1 MRNLIELL
9 NKYNHQIL
17 FILLEVFAFFLI
29 IQNNSFQKAAFIN
42 STNGVTASS
51 FLAISNVKSY
61 FSLRST
67 NELLLMENA
76 KLKSLIS
83 YQKKDSITS
92 TTPNHFISATI
103 INNSVARA
111 NNYITID
118 KGSID
123 GIKKGMGVV
132 SNKGVIG
139 IVKETSKH
147 FSSILSIL
155 HSKSKVSVVI
165 QKNNH
170 FGSLQWDGKSY
181 RKAKIYDI
189 PAHVEVEIGDT
200 ITTSGFSYIFPSNT
214 VVGIISDIN
223 TKEADKFHDLRMSF
237 LEDLKE
243 VKYVNV
249 CQPLQKQEKETLEEL
264 LNNE

>member
-1 MRNLIELL
+1 MRNLIELV

-17 FILLEVFAFFLI
+17 FIFLEVFAFFLI

-42 STNGVTASS
+42 STNGITATS
-51 FLAISNVKSY
+51 FLVISDVKSY
-61 FSLRST
+61 FSLKST

-83 YQKKDSITS
+83 YQQKDSIS
-92 TTPNHFISATI
+92 SISASHYIPATI
-103 INNSVARA
+103 INKSVARP

-118 KGSID
+118 KGKID

-132 SNKGVIG
+132 SNNGVIG

-155 HSKSKVSVVI
+155 HSKSKVSIVI
-165 QKNNH
+165 KKNNH

-181 RKAKIYDI
+181 KKAKIYDI
-189 PAHVEVEIGDT
+189 PSHVDLKIGDT
-200 ITTSGFSYIFPSNT
+200 ITTSGFSYIFPSKT
-214 VVGIISDIN
+214 IVGVISDIK
-223 TKEADKFHDLRMSF
+223 TKDDDKFHNLRMSF
-237 LEDLKE
+237 IEDLKE

-249 CQPLQKQEKETLEEL
+249 CQPLKKEEKELLETQ
-264 LNNE
+264 LNE

>member
-1 MRNLIELL
+1 MRNLIELI

-42 STNGVTASS
+42 STNGVTATS
-51 FLAISNVKSY
+51 FLVISDVKSY
-61 FSLRST
+61 FSLKST

-83 YQKKDSITS
+83 YQQKDSIS
-92 TTPNHFISATI
+92 SISASHYISATI
-103 INNSVARA
+103 INKSVARA

-118 KGSID
+118 KGKID
-123 GIKKGMGVV
+123 GVKKGMGVV
-132 SNKGVIG
+132 SKNGVIG

-147 FSSILSIL
+147 FSSVLSIL

-165 QKNNH
+165 KKNNH

-181 RKAKIYDI
+181 KKAKIHDI
-189 PAHVEVEIGDT
+189 PSHVDLQLGDT
-200 ITTSGFSYIFPSNT
+200 ISTSGFSYIFPSNSI
-214 VVGIISDIN
+214 VGVISDIK
-223 TKEADKFHDLRMSF
+223 TKESDKFHDLRMSF
-237 LEDLKE
+237 IEDLKE

-249 CQPLQKQEKETLEEL
+249 CQPLKKEEKELLEEQL
-264 LNNE
+264 INE